1 MAPIRILSGHC
12 QTNSNTIS
20 TNRCQLTIIN
30 WDDNYLPSP
39 LSTVASKQKPKKN
52 VNKGFVLQICQENII
67 VSEAEMSNV
76 STQKQSTE
84 IFSNLQ
90 KRRGVSVAAVAG
102 REELEEVA

>member
-1 MAPIRILSGHC
+1 MAPIRILSGHW

-30 WDDNYLPSP
+30 WTTIISPLPSQP
-39 LSTVASKQKPKKN
+39 WQASRSQRKN

-67 VSEAEMSNV
+67 PGEAEMSNV